1 MTNNYDRRVIR
12 TKKEIK
18 ETFISLLEEK
28 NFEKI
33 SVRDLTERAGIN
45 RGTFYLHYLDKY
57 DLLDK
62 LEGELF
68 AKIQAIIDELP
79 FTNHPD
85 MEGFAKDRLV
95 FIIRLL
101 ECFREEADFMKVILS
116 ANGDAHFKEKIREV
130 FVYNIEDVFSKAS
143 EENQMHYPLELYYA
157 YSSSA
162 HLGVLTYWLQ
172 TDSKEPPE
180 MIANMLLDIILK
192 GPLAAIGLDRYFYGS
207 SGDSFIK

>member
-95 FIIRLL
+95 
-101 ECFREEADFMKVILS
+101 A
-116 ANGDAHFKEKIREV
+116 
-130 FVYNIEDVFSKAS
+130 
-143 EENQMHYPLELYYA
+143 
-157 YSSSA
+157 
-162 HLGVLTYWLQ
+162 
-172 TDSKEPPE
+172 
-180 MIANMLLDIILK
+180 
-192 GPLAAIGLDRYFYGS
+192 
-207 SGDSFIK
+207 